1 MPRKPD
7 YKREKKLREE
17 AQRKRNEEA
26 QQRKAARKSP
36 TPERPMT
43 RQSTPNTLIVVANDP
58 PRCSNGCGQGSRSR
72 SKLARGAPP
81 RFARNNSVPVAH
93 HREVVVAVVAR
104 AGNDAAHRGHAVIG
118 L

>member
-36 TPERPMT
+36 TQNAADNSAVDPE
-43 RQSTPNTLIVVANDP
+43 TPSL
-58 PRCSNGCGQGSRSR
+58 S
-72 SKLARGAPP
+72 
-81 RFARNNSVPVAH
+81 
-93 HREVVVAVVAR
+93 
-104 AGNDAAHRGHAVIG
+104 
-118 L
+118 